1 MRKLERGGVGDVSDT
16 RGGGDGTGGTGRS
29 AAPARGLKDA
39 KAKAE
44 RAKAH
49 LERLEAKAEEA
60 KNSPFRKPLPDTH
73 VSRDVKE
80 CKHCGITE
88 GRRLYNRDNVGGR
101 GIGFR
106 TFVQKVCGLP
116 CPGRFHPA
124 EVVRRTSCAKNAAKN
139 AALEAEK
146 YVKDAFR
153 LIEAEREAWEALHG
167 QRASHPRL
175 EDAEASL
182 KDAEK
187 TFEDI
192 KTSTTWLVEL
202 SKDHHRAYA
211 DVVKAAEMKF
221 EGSSWKYNRMRS
233 DASYRK
239 KVFEKAKQ
247 TSEQTVNDRL
257 LEEKECPSRADRV
270 VYTAEKRKASI
281 VDETARVKVLLH
293 DVAKSLNRVRC
304 RNGKDAGYRFDRKTR
319 VEKKEKD
326 VSLTVGRRR
335 EGMVTRSTTIPRL
348 PVTPA

>member
-1 MRKLERGGVGDVSDT
+1 MRWQAGVARGQIAPEAEGGEERGHEGAVMEQEGQGGAQRL
-16 RGGGDGTGGTGRS
+16 RGASRMPKLRLNHS
-29 AAPARGLKDA
+29 
-39 KAKAE
+39 KAL
-44 RAKAH
+44 
-49 LERLEAKAEEA
+49 LERLEAKAEEEA
-60 KNSPFRKPLPDTH
+60 KNSPSRKPLADTH

-80 CKHCGITE
+80 CKHCGITK
-88 GRRLYNRDNVGGR
+88 GRRLYNRDNVGGH

-116 CPGRFHPA
+116 CPGHFHPA
-124 EVVRRTSCAKNAAKN
+124 EVVLRTSCAKNAATN

-153 LIEAEREAWEALHG
+153 LIKAEREAWEALHG
-167 QRASHPRL
+167 QRASHPRI

-182 KDAEK
+182 IDAEE

-202 SKDHHRAYA
+202 NKDHHRAYA

-221 EGSSWKYNRMRS
+221 EGSSWKDNRMRN

-239 KVFEKAKQ
+239 KVFQKAKQ

-257 LEEKECPSRADRV
+257 LEEKECPSRVDRV

-281 VDETARVKVLLH
+281 VNKTARVKVLLH
-293 DVAKSLNRVRC
+293 DVATSLNRVRC

-319 VEKKEKD
+319 VKKD
-326 VSLTVGRRR
+326 VSPTVGRR
-335 EGMVTRSTTIPRL
+335 EGMVTR
-348 PVTPA
+348 